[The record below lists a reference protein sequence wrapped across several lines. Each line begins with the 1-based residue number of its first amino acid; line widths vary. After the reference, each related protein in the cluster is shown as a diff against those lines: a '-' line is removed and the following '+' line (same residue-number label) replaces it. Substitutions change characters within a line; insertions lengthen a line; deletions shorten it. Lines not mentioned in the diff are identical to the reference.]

1 MKKLIALLLALVM
14 VMSLAAC
21 GGNSGT
27 EETTTEPVAENNEGN
42 DVAETT
48 EGEEAPAASATY
60 AIVCKDASNP
70 YMSRMVS
77 GFKAA
82 CEDLGVNCIEKS
94 PETTSVDDQINIVNE
109 LAAQGV
115 AAIAIAANDAA
126 ALEPTLTAAR
136 AQGITIV
143 TLDSDTAGSQMFI
156 NQAGVKE
163 VAQVLVDSV
172 YDMAD
177 GAGEFA
183 ILSASSTATNQ
194 NAWIAA
200 MQEILA
206 ADEKYAELVLVETVY
221 GDDESQKSTDETQN
235 LMTKYPNLEVICC
248 PTTVGVLACAQVIT
262 NSESSIKV
270 AGLGLPSEMKDYV
283 GDDKACPYMYLWNPI
298 DVGNCAAYAIKAIID
313 GNVGEVGSTFTADNG
328 TTYTVDAGDPAE
340 CQIIVGPPF
349 AFNGENIGE
358 WAEVY

>member
-21 GGNSGT
+21 GGT
-27 EETTTEPVAENNEGN
+27 KPTEPPVENPTDAPVENPTDAPVE
-42 DVAETT
+42 DPTD
-48 EGEEAPAASATY
+48 APAAGATY

-77 GFKAA
+77 GFKTA
-82 CEDLGVNCIEKS
+82 CEALGVTCIEKS

-172 YDMAD
+172 YDMA
-177 GAGEFA
+177 GGEGEFA

-200 MQEILA
+200 MEEILG
-206 ADEKYAELVLVETVY
+206 ADEKYSKLVLVETVY

-235 LMTKYPNLEVICC
+235 LMTKYPNLKVICC
-248 PTTVGVLACAQVIT
+248 PTTVGILACAQVIT
-262 NSESSIKV
+262 NSESAIKV

-313 GNVGEVGSTFTADNG
+313 GNVGEIGSTFTADNG